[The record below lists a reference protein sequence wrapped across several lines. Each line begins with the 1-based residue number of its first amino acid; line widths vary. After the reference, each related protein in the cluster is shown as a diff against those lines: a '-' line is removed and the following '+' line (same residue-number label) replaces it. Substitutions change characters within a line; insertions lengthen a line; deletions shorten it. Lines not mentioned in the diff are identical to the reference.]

1 MKWGKRALI
10 AGVGGLALAGL
21 ATGGVYAFSS
31 PETQKSITDG
41 LQTAWKTSSEG
52 ITKAGGYVSE
62 QAQSLWNALPSLRR
76 SGAGGTGGG
85 DWGGDDSGGGGS
97 Y

>member
-62 QAQSLWNALPSLRR
+62 QAQRFGNYITSTSLWQRMRGTTPAIDQGFDGLR
-76 SGAGGTGGG
+76 
-85 DWGGDDSGGGGS
+85 
-97 Y
+97 